1 MNASRKT
8 LMVAAVACGLVMSAA
23 FAQDVAEVK
32 VLGSRTTVKIK
43 PGTNGLTPTPLY
55 KTLELSY
62 GVNAKDLDLKLA
74 SDMVTL
80 EKRVNDAA
88 LALCQ
93 EIGRQYPESALDDAT
108 CAKQAAKRTMGQV
121 RTLTANVRK

>member
-1 MNASRKT
+1 MNMSRKT

-23 FAQDVAEVK
+23 SAQDVAEVK
-32 VLGSRTTVKIK
+32 VLGSRTTVKVK
-43 PGTNGLTPTPLY
+43 PGTDGVMPTPLY

-62 GVNAKDLDLKLA
+62 GVNARDLDLRLGSGMA
-74 SDMVTL
+74 TL

-93 EIGRQYPESALDDAT
+93 EIGRQYPESAPNDAT
-108 CAKQAAKRTMGQV
+108 CAKQAAKRTMAQV
-121 RTLTANVRK
+121 RTLTASVRK